1 MRVIPAAMRG
11 RGGVSSEKDSW
22 HLVLEIREDGISNAI
37 TSVQKDYLVIEI
49 YETDQCTRALQNKG

>member
-11 RGGVSSEKDSW
+11 RGGVSGEKDSW
-22 HLVLEIREDGISNAI
+22 HLVPEIREDGISNAI

-49 YETDQCTRALQNKG
+49 YDNEERDSGSGRV